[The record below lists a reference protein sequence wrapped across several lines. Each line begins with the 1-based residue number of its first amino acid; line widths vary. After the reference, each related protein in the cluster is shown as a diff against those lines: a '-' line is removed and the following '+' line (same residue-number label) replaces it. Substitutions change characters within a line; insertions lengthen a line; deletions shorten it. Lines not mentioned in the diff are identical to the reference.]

1 MVEGR
6 DENPGN
12 DDRGAVRTEPIK
24 DGRTRPGQAAGLSD
38 DPTSERDKAD
48 REQEEEHETGPQD
61 STLMGAPSLPQKGA
75 AATERFHRPD
85 AFEDQRREH
94 EQGRDG
100 PAVSEDPRYES
111 SARVGANRGEPEQD
125 ADSRREERPDED
137 LEEARVRRCDS
148 VQHVGPLPLESDG
161 GGADDCRHEV
171 YGEEI
176 SHQICDEHLLVQE
189 AARRRRRRET
199 EREGTEHDNQ
209 PDETPE
215 DEGQERQRHEPRLR
229 RQDAQ
234 APQGQ
239 RGPAGGFGAQSGFRS
254 WLMVSLPTPLR

>member
-6 DENPGN
+6 DENPM
-12 DDRGAVRTEPIK
+12 DDGQEGAKDEPIK

-125 ADSRREERPDED
+125 ADGRREERPDED

-171 YGEEI
+171 YVEEI

-199 EREGTEHDNQ
+199 GAGDTEEQKHPQ
-209 PDETPE
+209 EAPE
-215 DEGQERQRHEPRLR
+215 KGGQERR
-229 RQDAQ
+229 RRR
-234 APQGQ
+234 P
-239 RGPAGGFGAQSGFRS
+239 
-254 WLMVSLPTPLR
+254 